1 MANFTYRGRDQAGA
15 RQEGVMEA
23 DSVNTVASKLG
34 AMGVTPLEIEL
45 VKMDQ
50 GRSQLQ
56 AVADWFHDQV
66 PVTPQDLSLLCRQLY
81 AMLHVG
87 VPINIAMRDIVE
99 TFRHQGLVRALL
111 NITEN
116 IEEGF
121 RFSDSLERYP
131 KIFPPLFV
139 QMVRTGE
146 ETGKMDEIFLHLA
159 EHVEKE
165 AGFKDKMMSAL
176 RYPIFMVIAALA
188 AMMVISVWVI
198 PAFTE
203 MLANTGGELPTPTVI
218 LMATSDFFINYSVWV
233 VVGIVLLIAAYIAHR
248 KTPEGREFWDRVLLR
263 VPVFGEMSRTG
274 ILSQFT
280 RSLALVSK
288 SGVPLSQGIELVA
301 GTLGN
306 LHYENKILEFKAR
319 IDEGI
324 PFSQAAREIGIFT
337 PMVIQIFRVGEQ
349 TGKIDELLE
358 HVSTVYDR
366 EVNHT
371 MDNINTLIEPLM
383 LALIGSLVLMLAL
396 GVMLPY
402 LEMIK
407 SAAIR

>member
-1 MANFTYRGRDQAGA
+1 
-15 RQEGVMEA
+15 
-23 DSVNTVASKLG
+23 
-34 AMGVTPLEIEL
+34 
-45 VKMDQ
+45 
-50 GRSQLQ
+50 
-56 AVADWFHDQV
+56 
-66 PVTPQDLSLLCRQLY
+66 
-81 AMLHVG
+81 
-87 VPINIAMRDIVE
+87 
-99 TFRHQGLVRALL
+99 
-111 NITEN
+111 
-116 IEEGF
+116 
-121 RFSDSLERYP
+121 
-131 KIFPPLFV
+131 
-139 QMVRTGE
+139 
-146 ETGKMDEIFLHLA
+146 
-159 EHVEKE
+159 
-165 AGFKDKMMSAL
+165 
-176 RYPIFMVIAALA
+176 
-188 AMMVISVWVI
+188 
-198 PAFTE
+198 
-203 MLANTGGELPTPTVI
+203 
-218 LMATSDFFINYSVWV
+218 
-233 VVGIVLLIAAYIAHR
+233 
-248 KTPEGREFWDRVLLR
+248 
-263 VPVFGEMSRTG
+263 
-274 ILSQFT
+274 
-280 RSLALVSK
+280 
-288 SGVPLSQGIELVA
+288 VPLSQGIELVA

>member
-1 MANFTYRGRDQAGA
+1 
-15 RQEGVMEA
+15 
-23 DSVNTVASKLG
+23 
-34 AMGVTPLEIEL
+34 
-45 VKMDQ
+45 
-50 GRSQLQ
+50 
-56 AVADWFHDQV
+56 
-66 PVTPQDLSLLCRQLY
+66 
-81 AMLHVG
+81 
-87 VPINIAMRDIVE
+87 
-99 TFRHQGLVRALL
+99 
-111 NITEN
+111 
-116 IEEGF
+116 
-121 RFSDSLERYP
+121 
-131 KIFPPLFV
+131 
-139 QMVRTGE
+139 
-146 ETGKMDEIFLHLA
+146 
-159 EHVEKE
+159 
-165 AGFKDKMMSAL
+165 MSAL